1 MPLAIVPLE
10 ESHLQDVAALACA
23 RFRALR
29 EQVPLLPARLDDTG
43 TILPRLQDLAGQ
55 APGVVAM
62 RDGRLVGFLLGIV
75 LPNFRGKRSTISPE
89 WANAADAADSRR
101 IYEALYTHLSARWV
115 AEGCFTHLVVMPAHD
130 RHGLEGWQWLGFAPL
145 AADGVRDLSPAPDPT
160 TGIEIRQGRPED
172 AGQAASLLAA
182 LERHL
187 AAAPTFLH
195 QDEPGTA
202 KDLRAWLAD
211 PANALWL
218 AYQGTEPVACMGQGP
233 ANPDASDIVAGAK
246 TTSIVSAFTLEH
258 ARGSGIATALL
269 NRALDWARTEGY
281 GRCAV
286 DWEPMNVLANRFW
299 RRHFQPVSYALV
311 RHIDERIA

>member
-1 MPLAIVPLE
+1 MTLTIVPLE
-10 ESHLQDVAALACA
+10 EKHLQGAAALACR

-29 EQVPLLPARLDDTG
+29 KQVPLLPDRLEEPD

-55 APGVVAM
+55 AAGVAAI

-89 WANAADAADSRR
+89 WANAADPADSRR
-101 IYEALYTHLSARWV
+101 IYEEMYTHLSARWV
-115 AEGCFTHLVVMPAHD
+115 ADSCFTHLVVMPTHD
-130 RHGLEGWQWLGFAPL
+130 RDGLEGWQWMGFGPL
-145 AADGVRDLSPAPDPT
+145 AADGVRDLSPAPGPT
-160 TGIEIRQGRPED
+160 VEIEIRRGRPED
-172 AGQAASLLAA
+172 AEQAAPLITA

-195 QDEPGTA
+195 QGEPDTVE
-202 KDLRAWLAD
+202 DVRAWLAD
-211 PANALWL
+211 PTNALWL

-233 ANPDASDIVAGAK
+233 ANPDASSIVAGDK
-246 TTSIVSAFTLEH
+246 TTSIVSAFTRDQ